1 MDIETL
7 RQWLA
12 ERDSYSILETVDVN
26 TGVRRAL
33 HEFDYVIEAP
43 NWMLPGASISFP
55 LRAVNPGS

>member
-12 ERDSYSILETVDVN
+12 ERDSFSILETVDVN

-33 HEFDYVIEAP
+33 HEFDYVIDC
-43 NWMLPGASISFP
+43 LLYTS
-55 LRAVNPGS
+55 RCV